1 MPAGDAKSS
10 TATPGQSG
18 QQRQSSMPTGDAK
31 SSIAIAIKPLL
42 CTPSMS
48 ALYFVSLSTERQ
60 TLTAF
65 AFEGI
70 EGHGQ
75 DESGLSMMT
84 VGVDARPF
92 NSDMPNQA
100 KIRNYERS
108 SPHRLTRHS
117 QELLHIF
124 GFTWATQW
132 ADSCGQARGEAE
144 ADLTFLS
151 KAGKL
156 IGTDNEDGTFI
167 VSVYGAEALTND
179 HKIPLTTARLLLWAM
194 LHGGVHSSVALG
206 CGNQVSHALLAG
218 DRSDSL
224 MQVVTLAAPARLP
237 GMLEIWLDSLRTVLV
252 DDTPGRKY
260 PTLAA
265 SIPTDFLSV
274 DAMHLYL
281 NPVTTW
287 SDGTSSSLLAQFDPA
302 QPDLTRLATFCKARL
317 GWMRRKIR
325 SYFTEHGE

>member
-18 QQRQSSMPTGDAK
+18 QQRESSMPTGDAK
-31 SSIAIAIKPLL
+31 SSTAIAIKPLL

-65 AFEGI
+65 ALEGI
-70 EGHGQ
+70 KGHGQ

-84 VGVDARPF
+84 VGADARPF

-132 ADSCGQARGEAE
+132 ADSCEQARGEAE

-151 KAGKL
+151 KAGKDSDAL
-156 IGTDNEDGTFI
+156 LFGVGK
-167 VSVYGAEALTND
+167 VLRCVYGAEALTND
-179 HKIPLTTARLLLWAM
+179 PKILLTTACLLLWAM
-194 LHGGVHSSVALG
+194 LHGGDHNSVTLG

-218 DRSDSL
+218 DLSDSL
-224 MQVVTLAAPARLP
+224 MQVMTLAAPARLP
-237 GMLEIWLDSLRTVLV
+237 GMLEIWRDSLRTVLV

-260 PTLAA
+260 PTLAG
-265 SIPTDFLSV
+265 SIPTDLLSV

-281 NPVTTW
+281 NQSPLGPTAPVHLY
-287 SDGTSSSLLAQFDPA
+287 SHSLTPLSLILHVSLRSAKLA
-302 QPDLTRLATFCKARL
+302 LAGCD
-317 GWMRRKIR
+317 
-325 SYFTEHGE
+325 